1 MTDQEAQRPFVLA
14 PARRLDSSTA
24 PGFESELLGRIDAGA
39 VAVLLDCSGV
49 DYISSAG
56 LRVIL
61 LAGKRLT
68 AKGGRLALCALNE
81 DCLEALRI
89 SGFDAL
95 FALYDSV
102 DEGREARPR

>member
-1 MTDQEAQRPFVLA
+1 VTDSHSDRPLVLA

-24 PGFESELLGRIDAGA
+24 PDFETELLGRIGQGA
-39 VAVLLDCSGV
+39 TAVLLDFSAV

-61 LAGKRLT
+61 LAGKRLKAT
-68 AKGGRLALCALNE
+68 GGRLALCGLTE
-81 DCLEALRI
+81 DCLEAFRI

-95 FALYDSV
+95 FPLYKSV
-102 DEGREARPR
+102 DEGLGG